1 MGGGEQSNSA
11 TYFVVLKN
19 WNERKG
25 KEHTAAAVVN
35 RFNGEAYMTIQA
47 GQVFAMVPPAIPGL
61 GASGGLQLQ
70 VEDRKTWD
78 LRRCSRLSMLYWL
91 LTIPNL
97 LWLLYPASIKQ
108 MYRSI
113 FEYRSG

>member
-1 MGGGEQSNSA
+1 
-11 TYFVVLKN
+11 
-19 WNERKG
+19 
-25 KEHTAAAVVN
+25 
-35 RFNGEAYMTIQA
+35 MTIQA

-91 LTIPNL
+91 LTIQNL